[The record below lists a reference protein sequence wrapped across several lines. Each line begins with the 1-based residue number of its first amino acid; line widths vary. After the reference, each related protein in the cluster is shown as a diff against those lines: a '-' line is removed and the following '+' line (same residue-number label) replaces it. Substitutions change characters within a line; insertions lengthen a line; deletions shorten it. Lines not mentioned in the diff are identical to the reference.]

1 MRSVFFRPSGA
12 LPGLLPALLG
22 TVFAFLMTAA
32 GAALVFFFRRAIGER
47 PQRVCM
53 GFAGGVMAAASVFSL
68 LVPAAEQA
76 EQRGGCAWLV
86 VTLGFLLGAGLLMLP
101 DAAML
106 RVRIRADSAR
116 EEARRRALLFT
127 AITLHNVPEGMAVG
141 LAFALAAREGG
152 SAMAAAA
159 ALALG
164 IGIQNFPEGA
174 AISLPMRQSGMSR
187 KRSFLLGVLS
197 GAVEPVFG
205 VLVVLVAAAAQAVMP
220 LLMAFAAGAMM
231 LVVFE
236 EMIPEAAGGRAGVT
250 AAVLGYALMMALDV
264 ALG

>member
-22 TVFAFLMTAA
+22 TAFTFLMTAA
-32 GAALVFFFRRAIGER
+32 GAALVFFFRRAVGER

-76 EQRGGCAWLV
+76 AQRGGCAWLV

-106 RVRIRADSAR
+106 RARIRADSAR

>member
-1 MRSVFFRPSGA
+1 MRSVFFRLFSA
-12 LPGLLPALLG
+12 FPGLLPALLG
-22 TVFAFLMTAA
+22 TVFAFLMTAT
-32 GAALVFFFRRAIGER
+32 GAALVFFFGRVSGER

-76 EQRGGCAWLV
+76 ARQGHAAWLV
-86 VTLGFLLGAGLLMLP
+86 VTLGFLLGAGLLMLL
-101 DAAML
+101 DAQAA
-106 RVRIRADSAR
+106 RARAASGRGGAH
-116 EEARRRALLFT
+116 RRTLLFT
-127 AITLHNVPEGMAVG
+127 AITLHNIPEGMAVG

-164 IGIQNFPEGA
+164 IGIQNLPEGA

-187 KRSFLLGVLS
+187 RRSFLLGVLS

-236 EMIPEAAGGRAGVT
+236 EMIPEAGEERAGVT
-250 AAVLGYALMMALDV
+250 AAVLGYVLMMALDI